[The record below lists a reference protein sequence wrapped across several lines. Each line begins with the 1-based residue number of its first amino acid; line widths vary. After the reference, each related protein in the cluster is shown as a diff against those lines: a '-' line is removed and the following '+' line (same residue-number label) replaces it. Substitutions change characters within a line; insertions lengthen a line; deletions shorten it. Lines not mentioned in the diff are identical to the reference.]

1 MRRTPERLVFIDET
15 SVKTNLTRLRGR
27 APRGER
33 LYGAAPFG
41 AWNTQ
46 TFIAGLTSN
55 GLIAPWLIK
64 GAMNGA
70 AFETYIRTQ
79 LAPALEP
86 GTVVILDNLSTHK
99 NAGAARALKEH
110 GCWFLFLPPYSPD
123 LNPIEMAYAKL
134 KANLRRIGARTF
146 DHLMK
151 ALGEISNLFSPQEC
165 WNYFRAAG
173 YAPT

>member
-86 GTVVILDNLSTHK
+86 G
-99 NAGAARALKEH
+99 KERW
-110 GCWFLFLPPYSPD
+110 GRKGV
-123 LNPIEMAYAKL
+123 E
-134 KANLRRIGARTF
+134 GARM
-146 DHLMK
+146 LVPVLA
-151 ALGEISNLFSPQEC
+151 ALQPRPQSDR
-165 WNYFRAAG
+165 NGIRQAQG
-173 YAPT
+173 KSAPNWR